1 MSADI
6 VGPPDTIT
14 TQRVM
19 LRRLTHGD
27 DAAVFDM
34 FSHPEVARYW
44 SSPPF
49 TEMAQAEKRIED
61 ALKHYADDT
70 AYPFAVVRIEDNQF
84 IGNCTLFSLHRQN
97 RRAEV
102 GYVLA
107 RPYWG
112 HGYMHEAMTAMLDC
126 AFNDMKLHRLEADID
141 PRNAA
146 SARTLERLGFQKEG
160 LLRERWIV
168 GEEVSDS
175 ALYGL
180 LASEWHARGC
190 AKQ

>member
-1 MSADI
+1 MITPGPTCIAADRI
-6 VGPPDTIT
+6 L
-14 TQRVM
+14 
-19 LRRLTHGD
+19 LRRFTHAD
-27 DAAVFDM
+27 DAALFEM
-34 FSHPEVARYW
+34 FSHPEVMRYW
-44 SSPPF
+44 STPPF

-61 ALKHYADDT
+61 ALRHYADET
-70 AYPFAVVRIEDNQF
+70 AYPLAVVHIKDQRV
-84 IGNCTLFSLHRQN
+84 IGNCTLWNIHRQN

-102 GYVLA
+102 GYMLA

-112 HGYMHEAMTAMLDC
+112 HGYMHDAMGAMIDY
-126 AFNDMKLHRLEADID
+126 AFGEMQLNRLEADID

-168 GEEVSDS
+168 GDEVSDS

-180 LASEWHARGC
+180 LASEWPR
-190 AKQ
+190 